1 MVVTR
6 MPDER
11 DDLSATS
18 EAIQDDAQQ
27 LKTLE
32 AFKNSLDPTDG
43 RVVELSHQIETL
55 IARMAHKARA
65 ETELSEE
72 IRDQ

>member
-1 MVVTR
+1 

-18 EAIQDDAQQ
+18 EAIQADAQQ
-27 LKTLE
+27 LKDLE
-32 AFKNSLDPTDG
+32 AFKNSLDAADP
-43 RVVELSHQIETL
+43 RVVELSHQIEAL
-55 IARMAHKARA
+55 IRRIAQKARA

>member
-1 MVVTR
+1 
-6 MPDER
+6 MPNER

-18 EAIQDDAQQ
+18 EAIQADAQR
-27 LKTLE
+27 LKDLE
-32 AFKNSLDPTDG
+32 EFKNSLDPADP
-43 RVVELSHQIETL
+43 RVVELSHQIEAL
-55 IARMAHKARA
+55 IRTIAHEARA

>member
-1 MVVTR
+1 
-6 MPDER
+6 MPNER

-18 EAIQDDAQQ
+18 EAIQADAQH
-27 LKTLE
+27 LKDLE
-32 AFKNSLDPTDG
+32 AFKNSLDPADP
-43 RVVELSHQIETL
+43 RVVDLSHQIEAL
-55 IARMAHKARA
+55 IRRIAHEAKA

>member
-1 MVVTR
+1 
-6 MPDER
+6 MPDAR

-18 EAIQDDAQQ
+18 EAIQADAQN
-27 LKTLE
+27 LKDLE
-32 AFKNSLDPTDG
+32 AFKNSLDPADP
-43 RVVELSHQIETL
+43 RVVDLSYQIEAL
-55 IARMAHKARA
+55 IRRIAQEARA